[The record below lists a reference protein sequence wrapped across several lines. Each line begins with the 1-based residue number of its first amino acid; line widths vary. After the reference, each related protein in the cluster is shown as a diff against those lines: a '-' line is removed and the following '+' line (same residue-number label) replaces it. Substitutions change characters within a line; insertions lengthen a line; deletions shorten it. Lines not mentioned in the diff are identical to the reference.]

1 MSVKEGKK
9 VIACS
14 RYNNHKSRNIGRKR
28 RGGGGDLIKSQRG
41 QDKILT

>member
-28 RGGGGDLIKSQRG
+28 RGGGGDLIKSLRG